1 MRLPYHATG
10 EGDRDAVSP
19 HPPDALDV
27 ILEQWRR
34 ERPDLDAS
42 PMGVF
47 GRIARVYALAQRQLR
62 LLLADYELT
71 PATFDVL
78 ANLRRS
84 GAPHRKTAGEIA
96 SSSLLSTGGTTFRLD
111 RLEQRGLVRRVPA
124 AHDKRVILVELT
136 HDGRALIDEV
146 MAAHLKQEA
155 ARLAQVSQQE
165 VTELVNGLRNLER
178 SIVASSTWR

>member
-1 MRLPYHATG
+1 
-10 EGDRDAVSP
+10 VSP
-19 HPPDALDV
+19 NTPDAIDR

-62 LLLADYELT
+62 PLLADYELT

-111 RLEQRGLVRRVPA
+111 RLERRGLVRRVPA
-124 AHDKRVILVELT
+124 THDKRVILVELT
-136 HDGRALIDEV
+136 EEGRALIDEV

-155 ARLAQVSQQE
+155 SRLAHLSEDQVDNL
-165 VTELVNGLRNLER
+165 VTGLRDLER
-178 SIVASSTWR
+178 SIVTSY